1 MTLQAEF
8 LELISRLDSALD
20 IPRVARI
27 YVPPD
32 RPVPEKQ
39 ADFGILT
46 LADGS
51 SGLFYTML
59 GSTGE
64 DCRARIKDT
73 VLTGRPAAE
82 IAMLYESE
90 EEVERSLGL
99 AAINA
104 ITAFVYRKRG
114 YQPEFAGDSIG
125 ELNLAGGDH
134 LGMVGYFKPLVERL
148 KSFNVRITLL
158 EKKTDIS
165 DLDEA
170 IRLQHDPACLNEC
183 NKILCT
189 ASTLL
194 NNSLE
199 SILSHTRK
207 AETMV
212 IIGPTAG
219 FFPDPLFRR
228 SVTAIGGSRVVDAE
242 HAIRNLQQGSG
253 LGNSVTKF
261 LIKKSDYPG
270 IARIAGLDMD

>member
-1 MTLQAEF
+1 MTLQSEF
-8 LELISRLDSALD
+8 VELIN
-20 IPRVARI
+20 RVDVAFDVPAVTSI
-27 YVPPD
+27 YVPPE
-32 RPVPEKQ
+32 RPDEEKQ

-64 DCRARIKDT
+64 DCSARIKGA

-82 IAMLYESE
+82 IARLYESE
-90 EEVERSLGL
+90 EEVDRSLGL

-104 ITAFVYRKRG
+104 ITAFVYRARG
-114 YQPEFAGDSIG
+114 YEPDFAGDSIG
-125 ELNLAGGDH
+125 ELNLTSGDH

-170 IRLQHDPACLNEC
+170 IRLEYDPACLNDC

-199 SILSHTRK
+199 SILSQTRN
-207 AETMV
+207 AESMV
-212 IIGPTAG
+212 VIGPTAG

-228 SVTAIGGSRVVDAE
+228 SVTAIGGSRVVDTGQ
-242 HAIRNLQQGSG
+242 AIRNLQQGTG
-253 LGNSVTKF
+253 LGNSVAKF
-261 LIKKSDYPG
+261 LIKESDYPG
-270 IARIAGLDMD
+270 IARIAGL